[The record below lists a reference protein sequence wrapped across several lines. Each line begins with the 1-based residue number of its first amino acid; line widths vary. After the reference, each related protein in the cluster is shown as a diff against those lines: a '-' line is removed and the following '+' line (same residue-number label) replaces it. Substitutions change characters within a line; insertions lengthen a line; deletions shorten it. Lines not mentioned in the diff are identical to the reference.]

1 MSEEKRGRGR
11 PKTVGADARRV
22 ELTFCRSVSPIID
35 GLIGKHF
42 VSAREFAREMMMIG
56 IRSAF
61 PSEYQDIVSAE
72 ACMAASTND
81 FQATSSIIKLE
92 SDMEIAMAAISSLRS
107 EVAELRAAITT
118 KLPTNEELAS

>member
-1 MSEEKRGRGR
+1 MNQGKRGRGR

-22 ELTFCRSVSPIID
+22 ELTFCRSISPIID

-61 PSEYQDIVSAE
+61 PDEYQDIVSAE
-72 ACMAASTND
+72 ACMAARMND
-81 FQATSSIIKLE
+81 VQATSSIIKLE
-92 SDMEIAMAAISSLRS
+92 SDMEVAMTALSSLRS
-107 EVAELRAAITT
+107 EVAELRAAITMRA
-118 KLPTNEELAS
+118 PANEESAS